1 MKKIDTI
8 LSNLSDEERHALY
21 SLVAFPNRFSVDWF
35 GKTSDLPPSAL
46 LTVMLL
52 LKENDWISPVMDRRG
67 YYEWTERFPRDEIL
81 AGYGEE
87 AMSRYYRNSVDILRE
102 VPDGGDEES
111 ALAADQCILAGLEPE
126 DLGIL
131 LKAAVSEE
139 KNHRISSAIRL
150 YDHLLD
156 YMDRCI
162 LGDSRTPSRELLCTY
177 IRAVEKR
184 APLSLFNPDL
194 KKIDRFLARALEIAV
209 RIGDAR
215 ATASLHLISGQNCWM
230 LFKYEDAVA
239 HFNLGWEIITGL
251 DDEALF
257 SRGMKTQGLSLWIKG
272 NLFEAIQ
279 YYEKSLG
286 EIESIDG
293 DDFSLV
299 AALNLAL
306 AYTQIGLPQRGLG
319 ISDTIQKHAQR
330 AKNWPV
336 YVHALVIAGM
346 ILLEIR
352 QLKDSRPFFTQAFEL
367 AEKENILTAQVMA
380 GMGLANIDFL
390 EGNYESASIRYKILS
405 SIRKSNWYHFL
416 NQYHLVEIGYLLHS
430 KGISPIDLHP
440 VFEFLGARKKEDV
453 NPVTYSWI
461 NRLQIT
467 YLQKDCPPK
476 EKILQLT
483 DLEKYLAPA
492 GETLELAKL
501 RIEIALLSME
511 INEWR
516 QVEHY
521 AKKAWDFL
529 KPVARDLYPPKL
541 RMIVSHEAPA
551 REDRLYDL
559 IIEMGN
565 ALISQDKIEHLLTN
579 IITSISRM
587 TGAERTAI
595 FIRNPSSSEIE
606 LVASRNI
613 VKEDLD
619 DDLFAPACRKIQDVV
634 DGNDGRIVQYGS
646 VGENHGDS
654 RKVIIT
660 PLMLGSRTIGVL
672 YQDSR
677 FFSIDRDRVDFLS
690 ALASQIAISID
701 RAQAYDEIAKLN
713 ERLIQENRYYYT
725 EEFRPFGEI
734 IGASA
739 SILSVHQLIAKVAPT
754 SSTVLILG
762 ETGVGKEIVARA
774 IHRESPRRNR
784 PFIRVNC
791 AALPDTL
798 IDSELF
804 GHEKGAFTG
813 AVKTKAGRFELAHE
827 GTIFLDE
834 ISELPLP
841 TQSRLLRI
849 LQEKEFQRVGGTA
862 TLRSDFRLVSA
873 TNRDLEKEVERGRFR
888 ADLFYRLNVFPIRVA
903 PLRDR
908 KEDIPLLAV
917 HFLRLFSSQYNKE
930 FSGIPE
936 SEMNKLMAYSWPGNV
951 RELSNMIERAVIL
964 ESHRI
969 RFPELDTRP
978 PADGPDQDFVDLAG
992 MEKRQ
997 IMRALEKSNGKIGG
1011 RDGAAAFL
1019 GLNRTTLIYRM
1030 KKYGI
1035 SLVRNTIQQT

>member
-1 MKKIDTI
+1 MKKIDTV
-8 LSNLSDEERHALY
+8 LSNLSDDERHALHT
-21 SLVAFPNRFSVDWF
+21 LAAFPSRFSIDWL
-35 GKTSDLPPSAL
+35 GKAPDIAPSTLFA
-46 LTVMLL
+46 VMLL
-52 LKENDWISPVMDRRG
+52 LKENAWISAVEDRRG

-81 AGYGEE
+81 AGCGERG
-87 AMSRYYRNSVDILRE
+87 MSRYYRKSVNILRGFRN
-102 VPDGGDEES
+102 DGGEE
-111 ALAADQCILAGLEPE
+111 AVLAADQCILAGLEPE
-126 DLGIL
+126 DLDVL
-131 LKAAVSEE
+131 LTAAVSEE
-139 KNHRISSAIRL
+139 RNHRISSAIRL

-156 YMDRCI
+156 YMDRHV
-162 LGDSRTPSRELLCTY
+162 LEEHGTPSRELLCTY
-177 IRAVEKR
+177 IHAVEKR
-184 APLSLFNPDL
+184 APLSLFNPNL
-194 KKIDRFLARALEIAV
+194 KKIERFLSRALEIAV
-209 RIGDAR
+209 RIGDTR
-215 ATASLHLISGQNCWM
+215 ATASLLLLSGQNCWM

-239 HFNLGWEIITGL
+239 HFNRGWEIITGIG
-251 DDEALF
+251 DEALF
-257 SRGMKTQGLSLWIKG
+257 SRGMKMQGLSLWIKG

-286 EIESIDG
+286 EIESIGG

-319 ISDTIQKHAQR
+319 ISDTVQKHAR
-330 AKNWPV
+330 RGKNWPV

-352 QLKDSRPFFTQAFEL
+352 QLKDSRPYFTRAFEL

-380 GMGLANIDFL
+380 GMGLAYIDFL
-390 EGNYESASIRYKILS
+390 EGNYESASKHYKILWS
-405 SIRKSNWYHFL
+405 VRKSNWYHFL

-440 VFEFLGARKKEDV
+440 VFDFLGTRKKEDV

-467 YLQKDCPPK
+467 YLQKECPPK
-476 EKILQLT
+476 EKIRQL
-483 DLEKYLAPA
+483 LELEEMLAPA

-501 RIEIALLSME
+501 RIEIALRSME
-511 INEWR
+511 VNEWR
-516 QVEHY
+516 QVEEY

-541 RMIVSHEAPA
+541 KMIVSDEVPA
-551 REDRLYDL
+551 REDSLYDL

-565 ALISQDKIEHLLTN
+565 ALVSQDKIEHLLTN

-595 FIRNPSSSEIE
+595 FIKNPSSSEIE

-619 DDLFAPACRKIQDVV
+619 DDLFAPARGKIRAVV
-634 DGNDGRIVQYGS
+634 DGNDGRIVQYESG
-646 VGENHGDS
+646 GENHGDS

-660 PLMLGSRTIGVL
+660 PLKLGPRTIGVL

-677 FFSIDRDRVDFLS
+677 FFSIDRDRIDFLS

-701 RAQAYDEIAKLN
+701 RAKAYDEIAKLN

-734 IGASA
+734 IGMSA
-739 SILSVHQLIAKVAPT
+739 STLDVQQLIAKVAPT
-754 SSTVLILG
+754 PSTVLILG

-862 TLRSDFRLVSA
+862 TLTSDFRLVSA
-873 TNRDLEKEVERGRFR
+873 TNRDLEKEIERGRFR

-917 HFLRLFSSQYNKE
+917 HFLKLFSSQYNKE

-964 ESHRI
+964 ENHRI
-969 RFPELDTRP
+969 RFPELDARP
-978 PADGPDQDFVDLAG
+978 SADGPDQDFVDLAV

-1019 GLNRTTLIYRM
+1019 GINRTTFIYRM

-1035 SLVRNTIQQT
+1035 SLVRNTVHQP